1 MSNKKPTKKK
11 KQPNKNKKDLSV
23 VLNDIYTKD
32 INLDTTCNHRC
43 ECCKVAMPQI
53 YYSEFLN
60 IVTHVWNNSEKEEK
74 LNIICTSI
82 EYFFRYEYEK
92 WGMEKLIKPCVFL
105 DTKGMCSIYEKRPL
119 NCLLPDTLV
128 LTNCGVKKVK
138 DILAGDYVVGEDG
151 QYHIVVGTMS
161 KYYNGCVYTIRP
173 QGVNFDVTTTSEH
186 LWKVVKQKDKRKKP
200 SPYWEQAKNL
210 IGKKSKKSGHY
221 LVFPQQIQNREK
233 IEQIVCKDY
242 IAAKNEDGRMFPF
255 TNGGK
260 LFEGKSLQSIP
271 STIDVNDEFLF
282 MLGIYLAEGQ
292 SSDQS
297 TSFCMNKQE
306 RRHLDRINNYLEGLG
321 IPTHYNKENP
331 NNKNLVLRVDS
342 CLFARLMKKLGGSYA
357 YGKKI
362 NDDLFLSLDHESLYK
377 IYSAWDIGDGKKSK
391 TMERSTITIS
401 KDLAAQMY
409 YVLLCNKTFSRVY
422 KNKRSDRGYSNYDLH
437 VFPSSAGVLPIK
449 GQGTKMLTWDG
460 DQNFYMP
467 LEEVQ
472 VSTYAG
478 PVIDI
483 QVEGAESFVT
493 TSGVVHNCKMYGLW
507 PEEDYN
513 KRVDNFAKR
522 YAKYGLSRE
531 ELPLYKQCPFV
542 KRVDDN
548 VELTSEVIDALYK
561 RIDNLDKEI
570 GDFTDLQIENKEN
583 YRTFHDWL
591 LLRIFGET
599 WLTQL
604 TAFILAADKETLK
617 DQITQIKVAV
627 CDAFSKDMPKLELI
641 LPNK

>member
-1 MSNKKPTKKK
+1 MSNKKITK

-119 NCLLPDTLV
+119 NC
-128 LTNCGVKKVK
+128 
-138 DILAGDYVVGEDG
+138 
-151 QYHIVVGTMS
+151 
-161 KYYNGCVYTIRP
+161 
-173 QGVNFDVTTTSEH
+173 
-186 LWKVVKQKDKRKKP
+186 
-200 SPYWEQAKNL
+200 
-210 IGKKSKKSGHY
+210 
-221 LVFPQQIQNREK
+221 
-233 IEQIVCKDY
+233 
-242 IAAKNEDGRMFPF
+242 
-255 TNGGK
+255 
-260 LFEGKSLQSIP
+260 
-271 STIDVNDEFLF
+271 
-282 MLGIYLAEGQ
+282 
-292 SSDQS
+292 
-297 TSFCMNKQE
+297 
-306 RRHLDRINNYLEGLG
+306 
-321 IPTHYNKENP
+321 
-331 NNKNLVLRVDS
+331 
-342 CLFARLMKKLGGSYA
+342 
-357 YGKKI
+357 
-362 NDDLFLSLDHESLYK
+362 
-377 IYSAWDIGDGKKSK
+377 
-391 TMERSTITIS
+391 
-401 KDLAAQMY
+401 
-409 YVLLCNKTFSRVY
+409 
-422 KNKRSDRGYSNYDLH
+422 
-437 VFPSSAGVLPIK
+437 
-449 GQGTKMLTWDG
+449 
-460 DQNFYMP
+460 
-467 LEEVQ
+467 
-472 VSTYAG
+472 
-478 PVIDI
+478 
-483 QVEGAESFVT
+483 
-493 TSGVVHNCKMYGLW
+493 KMYGLW

-531 ELPLYKQCPFV
+531 ELPLHKQCPFV
-542 KRVDDN
+542 KRVDDS
-548 VELTSEVIDALYK
+548 VELTSEIIDSLYK
-561 RIDNLDKEI
+561 KIDNLDKEI

-617 DQITQIKVAV
+617 DQITQIKIAV